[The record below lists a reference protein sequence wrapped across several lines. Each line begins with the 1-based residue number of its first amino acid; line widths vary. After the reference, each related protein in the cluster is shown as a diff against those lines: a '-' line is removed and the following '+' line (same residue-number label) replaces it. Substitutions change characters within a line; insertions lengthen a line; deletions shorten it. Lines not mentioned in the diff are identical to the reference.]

1 MKAAERRQK
10 IIDILSQTQVPISA
24 SVLAGQ
30 LGVSRQI
37 IVGDVALL
45 RAANHDVIS
54 TPRGYVLSQALY
66 SHQFIGKIACQH
78 GPEHT
83 KEELKSVIS
92 KGGIMVD
99 VEVEHPIYGMLTAPL
114 NIKSQEDIDNF
125 MEKVEHSNATLL
137 SSLTDGIHTHTLSCH
152 SKDKFEE
159 IKSDLSDKG
168 LLLKSN

>member
-78 GPEHT
+78 GPDI
-83 KEELKSVIS
+83 LKRNWRVSSQKVALWLMW
-92 KGGIMVD
+92 K
-99 VEVEHPIYGMLTAPL
+99 L
-114 NIKSQEDIDNF
+114 NILF
-125 MEKVEHSNATLL
+125 T
-137 SSLTDGIHTHTLSCH
+137 GC
-152 SKDKFEE
+152 
-159 IKSDLSDKG
+159 
-168 LLLKSN
+168 

>member
-10 IIDILSQTQVPISA
+10 IIDILNQTQVPISA

-83 KEELKSVIS
+83 KEELESVIL

-152 SKDKFEE
+152 SKDEFEE

>member
-24 SVLAGQ
+24 SSLASR

-54 TPRGYVLSQALY
+54 TPKGYVMSQALY

-78 GPEHT
+78 GPERT
-83 KEELKSVIS
+83 KEELDSIVA
-92 KGGIMVD
+92 KGGIVVD
-99 VEVEHPIYGMLTAPL
+99 VEVEHPVYGMLTAPL
-114 NIKSQEDIDNF
+114 DIRSNEDIANF
-125 MEKVEHSNATLL
+125 MDKVEHSNATLL
-137 SSLTDGIHTHTLSCH
+137 SSLTHGIHTHTLSCH
-152 SKDKFEE
+152 SKDDFED
-159 IKSDLSDKG
+159 IKELLLDKG

>member
-10 IIDILSQTQVPISA
+10 IIDILNQTQVPISA

-83 KEELKSVIS
+83 KVELESVIS

-152 SKDKFEE
+152 SKDEFEE

>member
-83 KEELKSVIS
+83 KEELESVIS

-99 VEVEHPIYGMLTAPL
+99 VE
-114 NIKSQEDIDNF
+114 
-125 MEKVEHSNATLL
+125 VEHSNATLL

-152 SKDKFEE
+152 SKDEFEE

>member
-24 SVLAGQ
+24 STLASQ

-54 TPRGYVLSQALY
+54 TPKGYVLSQALY

-78 GPEHT
+78 GPERT
-83 KEELKSVIS
+83 KEELDCVVS

-99 VEVEHPIYGMLTAPL
+99 VEVEHLVYGMLTAPL
-114 NIKSQEDIDNF
+114 NIKSKEDIDNF
-125 MEKVEHSNATLL
+125 VDKVEHSNATLL
-137 SSLTDGIHTHTLSCH
+137 SSLTEGIHTHTLSCH
-152 SKDKFEE
+152 SKDEFEE
-159 IKSDLSDKG
+159 IKALLSDKG
-168 LLLKSN
+168 ILLKSN

>member
-83 KEELKSVIS
+83 KEELESVIS
-92 KGGIMVD
+92 KG
-99 VEVEHPIYGMLTAPL
+99 
-114 NIKSQEDIDNF
+114 
-125 MEKVEHSNATLL
+125 
-137 SSLTDGIHTHTLSCH
+137 
-152 SKDKFEE
+152 
-159 IKSDLSDKG
+159 
-168 LLLKSN
+168 

>member
-24 SVLAGQ
+24 SSLASR

-54 TPRGYVLSQALY
+54 TPKGYVMSQALY

-78 GPEHT
+78 GPERT
-83 KEELKSVIS
+83 KEELDSIKKWLKENYNSSIKSVS
-92 KGGIMVD
+92 FLLHH
-99 VEVEHPIYGMLTAPL
+99 EHGFKQAPL
-114 NIKSQEDIDNF
+114 QEIDEETYNKMVSRIKKIDSLSNAAFDGEIDSQECQ
-125 MEKVEHSNATLL
+125 SGA
-137 SSLTDGIHTHTLSCH
+137 CP
-152 SKDKFEE
+152 
-159 IKSDLSDKG
+159 IK
-168 LLLKSN
+168 

>member
-1 MKAAERRQK
+1 MSK
-10 IIDILSQTQVPISA
+10 
-24 SVLAGQ
+24 
-30 LGVSRQI
+30 
-37 IVGDVALL
+37 
-45 RAANHDVIS
+45 
-54 TPRGYVLSQALY
+54 
-66 SHQFIGKIACQH
+66 
-78 GPEHT
+78 HT
-83 KEELKSVIS
+83 KEELESVIS

-152 SKDKFEE
+152 SKDEFEE

>member
-10 IIDILSQTQVPISA
+10 IIDMLSQTQVPISA
-24 SVLAGQ
+24 STLASQ

-54 TPRGYVLSQALY
+54 TPKGYVLSQALY

-78 GPEHT
+78 DPERT
-83 KEELKSVIS
+83 KEELDCVVS

-99 VEVEHPIYGMLTAPL
+99 VEVEHPVYGMLTAPL
-114 NIKSQEDIDNF
+114 NIKSKEDIDNF
-125 MEKVEHSNATLL
+125 VDKVEYSNATLL
-137 SSLTDGIHTHTLSCH
+137 SSLTEGIHTHTLSCH
-152 SKDKFEE
+152 SKDEFEE
-159 IKSDLSDKG
+159 IKALLSDKG
-168 LLLKSN
+168 ILLKSN

>member
-24 SVLAGQ
+24 SSLASR

-54 TPRGYVLSQALY
+54 TPKGYVMSQALY

-78 GPEHT
+78 GPERT
-83 KEELKSVIS
+83 KEELDSIVAN
-92 KGGIMVD
+92 GGIVVD
-99 VEVEHPIYGMLTAPL
+99 VEVEHPVYGMLTA
-114 NIKSQEDIDNF
+114 
-125 MEKVEHSNATLL
+125 
-137 SSLTDGIHTHTLSCH
+137 
-152 SKDKFEE
+152 
-159 IKSDLSDKG
+159 
-168 LLLKSN
+168 

>member
-10 IIDILSQTQVPISA
+10 IIDILNQTQVPISA

-83 KEELKSVIS
+83 KEELESVIS
-92 KGGIMVD
+92 KGAIMVD

-152 SKDKFEE
+152 SKDEFEE